1 MKNESNEKFN
11 LLSLI
16 FMCFTIIDI
25 NIVEKKSRYLKILE
39 IKYINLQSLFLG

>member
-16 FMCFTIIDI
+16 FMCFAIDKEI
-25 NIVEKKSRYLKILE
+25 KIFNYLKILE
-39 IKYINLQSLFLG
+39 IKYNNLQSLFLG